1 MNNSTISETVYDSV
15 FGSVRKTTWLPIRI
29 LMRRSLMDLTSCWT
43 WGRSAKKTDSI
54 IDFLDIAAADYFK
67 QK

>member
-1 MNNSTISETVYDSV
+1 
-15 FGSVRKTTWLPIRI
+15 
-29 LMRRSLMDLTSCWT
+29 MDLTSCWT